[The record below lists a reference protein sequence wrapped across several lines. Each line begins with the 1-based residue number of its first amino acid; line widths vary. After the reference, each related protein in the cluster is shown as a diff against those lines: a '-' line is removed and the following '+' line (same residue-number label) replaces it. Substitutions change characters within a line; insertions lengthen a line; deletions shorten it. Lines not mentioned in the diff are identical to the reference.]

1 MLTDA
6 EAKHIIVS
14 ELWPYPGDSGA
25 ARHIEALRHVLL
37 AMIERAELVDAF
49 DADADCYSTQP
60 GKLLPGVVLKARQHM
75 EGK

>member
-14 ELWPYPGDSGA
+14 ELWPYPVDAGA

-37 AMIERAELVDAF
+37 AMLERAELVDAF
-49 DADADCYSTQP
+49 DADSDCYSVQP
-60 GKLLPGVVLKARQHM
+60 GKLLPEAVAVARKHM